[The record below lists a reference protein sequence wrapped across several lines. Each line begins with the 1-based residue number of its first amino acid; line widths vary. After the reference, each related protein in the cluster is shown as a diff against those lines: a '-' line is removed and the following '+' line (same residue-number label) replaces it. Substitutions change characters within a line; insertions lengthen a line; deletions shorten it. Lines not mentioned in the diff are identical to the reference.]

1 MNYLLETDRLML
13 REPTINDAAF
23 MLRLVN
29 EPTWLQYI
37 GDRKVYS
44 VEDAKQYLLN
54 GSIKSFNENG
64 FGFSVVEIKE
74 TGEKIGMSGLVK
86 RDYLDDIDIGF
97 AYFPEYTG
105 FGFALEAARATLDHA
120 HTSLGFN
127 RVVAITTPDNVR
139 SIRLLE
145 KLGLVFEKT
154 IVVNDENLNI
164 YSIDF
169 KERESVRA

>member
-1 MNYLLETDRLML
+1 MLQTSRLFL
-13 REPTINDAAF
+13 RKPTIDDAAF

-29 EPTWLQYI
+29 EPLWLKYI
-37 GDRKVYS
+37 GDRNVHS
-44 VEDAKQYLLN
+44 LDDAKQYLLN

-64 FGFSVVEIKE
+64 FGFSIVELKE

-86 RDYLDDIDIGF
+86 RDYLDDVDIGF
-97 AYFPEYTG
+97 AYFPEFSG

-120 HTSLGFN
+120 HNTLGYN
-127 RVVAITTPDNVR
+127 RVLAIATPDNTR

-145 KLGLVFEKT
+145 KIGLRFEKT
-154 IVVNDENLNI
+154 IVVNDENLNL

-169 KERESVRA
+169 K

>member
-1 MNYLLETDRLML
+1 MDQIIETDRLIL
-13 REPTINDAAF
+13 RMPTIDDAAF

-29 EPTWLQYI
+29 EPSWLQYI

-44 VEDAKQYLLN
+44 LEDAKQYLLN
-54 GSIKSFNENG
+54 GSIKSFIENG
-64 FGFSVVEIKE
+64 CGFSLVEIKE

-86 RDYLDDIDIGF
+86 RDYLDDVDIGF

-105 FGFALEAARATLDHA
+105 FGFALEAAQATLDHA
-120 HTSLGFN
+120 HNTLGFN
-127 RVVAITTPDNVR
+127 RILAIATPDNKR

-145 KLGLVFEKT
+145 KLGLAFEKT
-154 IVVNDENLNI
+154 IVVDGEKLNL

-169 KERESVRA
+169 KSA